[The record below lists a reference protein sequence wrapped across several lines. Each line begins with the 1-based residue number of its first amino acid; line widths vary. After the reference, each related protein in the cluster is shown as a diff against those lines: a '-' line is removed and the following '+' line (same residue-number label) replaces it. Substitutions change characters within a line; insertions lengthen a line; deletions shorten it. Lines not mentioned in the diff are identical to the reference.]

1 MGVKDVRVSVNVNA
15 MFGDFLIEISNTHGR
30 TILYKVSEKSK
41 RDGWIRVTDKAE
53 NYIINDFKKTSEH
66 NKLLEIIKDATK
78 EYGY

>member
-1 MGVKDVRVSVNVNA
+1 MNVEKMKISVSANA

-53 NYIINDFKKTSEH
+53 DYIINDFKKTVEH
-66 NKLLEIIKDATK
+66 NKLIAIIKEATK

>member
-1 MGVKDVRVSVNVNA
+1 MDVKEIRVSVNVSA
-15 MFGDFLIEISNTHGR
+15 MFGDFLIEISSTHGR
-30 TILYKVSEKSK
+30 TILYKVSEKSR

-66 NKLLEIIKDATK
+66 NKLIEIIKEATK